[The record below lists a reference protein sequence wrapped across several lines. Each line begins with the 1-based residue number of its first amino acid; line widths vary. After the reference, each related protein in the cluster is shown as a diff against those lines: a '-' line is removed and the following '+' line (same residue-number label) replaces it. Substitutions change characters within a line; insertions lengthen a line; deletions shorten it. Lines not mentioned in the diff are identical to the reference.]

1 MTHLLLTKEKRT
13 VRVVSLLLNL
23 IKMPLKHKENVL
35 TTIEDI
41 QRLASKDLKNILREN
56 AVPQGG
62 NKADLVMKVYAIIM
76 QRETEALSLPNS
88 ESSSDFTYA
97 TALRNFSINLV
108 RRSAIFTRAEFH
120 SALRLPLRKYSK
132 IQTHFSEGN
141 KL

>member
-56 AVPQGG
+56 AVATVGTDLFMTQAPQS
-62 NKADLVMKVYAIIM
+62 V
-76 QRETEALSLPNS
+76 E
-88 ESSSDFTYA
+88 
-97 TALRNFSINLV
+97 NL
-108 RRSAIFTRAEFH
+108 
-120 SALRLPLRKYSK
+120 K
-132 IQTHFSEGN
+132 IKE
-141 KL
+141 K